1 MRHPLGRSVVP
12 SPMPPGSAA
21 GGGADWARGRSA
33 PRVAPAATIKP
44 SESTHFHRRDPKLM
58 RDTAKTGVQMKALRA
73 RRGTELRFRRGGAN
87 RPDVTSND
95 YLYDSLLELRAFVLL
110 RLSKRIAVCCRN

>member
-12 SPMPPGSAA
+12 SPMPPGTAA
-21 GGGADWARGRSA
+21 GGGGDWARGRSA

-44 SESTHFHRRDPKLM
+44 NESTHFHRRDPKLM
-58 RDTAKTGVQMKALRA
+58 RDTMTGEVQMKALRA
-73 RRGTELRFRRGGAN
+73 RRGTELRSRRGRAN

-95 YLYDSLLELRAFVLL
+95 YLYDSLLELRVFVLL
-110 RLSKRIAVCCRN
+110 PLSE